1 MRKINFKDFIGIDG
15 FERYSLY
22 EDGRVESFT
31 RNKPQMLKPQ
41 FDKDGYIIY
50 TVSNSITRKHKKFK
64 CHRLIAMAF
73 IENPMNLDIV
83 NHKDGDKT
91 NNSIG
96 NLEWCTNSENI
107 KHAFDNELLIPYNRC
122 YEIFDSIK
130 NKVACVTYGY
140 DFLISITGFSYV
152 YLVELQSKKNIF
164 FDGYYIRKVKTIDD
178 NSELFNNEFIKRTIN
193 QRYKPLKYKNIVYEN
208 ISALYDNNI
217 MTRPQYRKA
226 RRHQDKNNGKLIHDG
241 YELEM
246 MSLYEYVNY

>member
-22 EDGRVESFT
+22 EDGRVESFV

-107 KHAFDNELLIPYNRC
+107 KQKYDALTKN
-122 YEIFDSIK
+122 YEILKEQKESLKNNFEQNNKVKELSSYVDSIK
-130 NKVACVTYGY
+130 EK
-140 DFLISITGFSYV
+140 
-152 YLVELQSKKNIF
+152 YLTDEKEEI
-164 FDGYYIRKVKTIDD
+164 
-178 NSELFNNEFIKRTIN
+178 E
-193 QRYKPLKYKNIVYEN
+193 
-208 ISALYDNNI
+208 
-217 MTRPQYRKA
+217 
-226 RRHQDKNNGKLIHDG
+226 
-241 YELEM
+241 
-246 MSLYEYVNY
+246 